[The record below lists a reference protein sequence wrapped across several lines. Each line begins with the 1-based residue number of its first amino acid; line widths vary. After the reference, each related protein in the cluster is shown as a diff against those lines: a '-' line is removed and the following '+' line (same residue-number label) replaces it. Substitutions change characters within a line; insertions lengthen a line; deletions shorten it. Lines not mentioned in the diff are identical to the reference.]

1 MVLRTQIP
9 CGPEEWVYEK
19 PGKTLEDVEELSFNP
34 PLVDV
39 CKSII
44 QTTLQCLKM
53 VGLHDEG
60 LEGPS

>member
-1 MVLRTQIP
+1 MND
-9 CGPEEWVYEK
+9 YEK
-19 PGKTLEDVEELSFNP
+19 PGKTLEDVEGLSLNP

-53 VGLHDEG
+53 VGRHDRG
-60 LEGPS
+60 FEGPS